1 MTMKRPREI
10 ELMRLLH
17 GELPPERAREL
28 RERLACEPDLARAYA
43 RLEAAWG
50 GLELPP
56 PAPVPRGFAR
66 AVAARGAE
74 GGLWGV
80 APTWVRAGAAA
91 ALAAGLALGAG
102 LGFAGR
108 RWSESASPV
117 SAPPASE
124 VAQVAAPAA
133 ARAAPA
139 PSPAPRP
146 VAPVHAPGAVPVRP
160 AAPLAPPGDLD
171 FDTAAD
177 EGGLADG
184 YWQALQGEA
193 ADSASAEGL

>member
-1 MTMKRPREI
+1 
-10 ELMRLLH
+10 H

-66 AVAARGAE
+66 
-74 GGLWGV
+74 
-80 APTWVRAGAAA
+80 
-91 ALAAGLALGAG
+91 
-102 LGFAGR
+102 R

-184 YWQALQGEA
+184 YWQALQGE
-193 ADSASAEGL
+193 SA